1 MRLLRDCFILMMR
14 SLRESS
20 RQPAIEIGNLF
31 IPLFFFAVTVGAISS
46 VAEGAFGVS
55 NFTGFQLPVAIM
67 QAVAGSAVAG
77 QGLVNDLQK
86 GYFDKLALT
95 PTPRPALVLGRML
108 ADAVRSMILV
118 LVIIVVG
125 LIAGSGLEAGV
136 LGGVMLLVLA
146 AAFSLSYTG
155 FAVALALKTRSN
167 QAVQLSFL
175 LFFPLL
181 FLSPAFAPKEIFSN
195 WLEFLAT
202 INPVT
207 YILKGSRSLVLDGW
221 EWGRLGK
228 AFGSV
233 AGLGAV
239 TLSMTVWAYR
249 TRKV

>member
-1 MRLLRDCFILMMR
+1 MRLARASYILMMR
-14 SLRESS
+14 SLRESI

-31 IPLFFFAVTVGAISS
+31 IPLFFFAVTVGAIAN

-55 NFTGFQLPVAIM
+55 NFTGFQLPVAIL
-67 QAVAGSAVAG
+67 QGVAGSAVAG
-77 QGLVNDLQK
+77 QGLVNDIQK

-95 PTPRPALVLGRML
+95 PAPRPALVLGRMF
-108 ADAVRSMILV
+108 ADAVRALV
-118 LVIIVVG
+118 LVFVIVLVG
-125 LIAGSGLEAGV
+125 LIVGSGLKAGV
-136 LGGVMLLVLA
+136 GGGIVLLLMA

-155 FAVALALKTRSN
+155 FAVALALKTGSS

-181 FLSPAFAPKEIFSN
+181 FLSPAFAPKEIFSG

-207 YILKGSRSLVLDGW
+207 YILEGSRSLVLDGW
-221 EWGRLGK
+221 DADRLLK
-228 AFGSV
+228 AFGSI
-233 AGLGAV
+233 AGFAV
-239 TLSMTVWAYR
+239 VTGTLTVWAYR

>member
-1 MRLLRDCFILMMR
+1 MRLIRDSGILMLR
-14 SLRESS
+14 SLRESM

-46 VAEGAFGVS
+46 ISEQAFGVS
-55 NFTGFQLPVAIM
+55 NFTGFQLPVAM
-67 QAVAGSAVAG
+67 LQAIAGSAVAG
-77 QGLVNDLQK
+77 AGIVNDIQK

-108 ADAVRSMILV
+108 ADAVRAVV
-118 LVIIVVG
+118 LVGVIIAVG
-125 LIAGSGLEAGV
+125 ILTGAGMESGP
-136 LGGVMLLVLA
+136 LGTLLLLVIA

-155 FAVALALKTRSN
+155 FAVSLALKTGSN

-181 FLSPAFAPKEIFSN
+181 FLAPAFAPKEVFSG

-207 YILKGSRSLVLDGW
+207 YILEGSRSLVLDGW
-221 EWGRLGK
+221 EPGRLLK
-228 AFGSV
+228 VFAAI
-233 AGLGAV
+233 AGIAAV
-239 TLSMTVWAYR
+239 TISMTVWAYR